1 MHMTESPNADPCS
14 TKERKKVDVKGREK
28 PAALDEVYA
37 MRCEQYHVK

>member
-1 MHMTESPNADPCS
+1 MHMTESPSADHRS